1 MAENKNVENQA
12 KEEQTNK
19 ETIDMDVVKDENGQE
34 KAVPKK
40 TFGQK
45 AKEFG
50 LKVWGVAKIAIPAAI
65 AGAGGMYAIGT
76 AIGNK
81 TEKEEELARQ
91 REQERIEAQQTQPET
106 KTE

>member
-12 KEEQTNK
+12 KEEQKK
-19 ETIDMDVVKDENGQE
+19 ETIDMDVVQDENGQE

-65 AGAGGMYAIGT
+65 AGAGGMYAVGT
-76 AIGNK
+76 VIGNK
-81 TEKEEELARQ
+81 AEKEEELARQ
-91 REQERIEAQQTQPET
+91 REQERIAAQENPAET